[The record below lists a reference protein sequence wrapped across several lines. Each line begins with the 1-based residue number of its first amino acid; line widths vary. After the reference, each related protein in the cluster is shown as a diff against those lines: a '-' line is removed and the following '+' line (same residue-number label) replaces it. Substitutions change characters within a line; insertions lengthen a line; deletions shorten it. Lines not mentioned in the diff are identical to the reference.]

1 MLSYEGN
8 ITCISGGGLIK
19 WAKNLILRS
28 VVKGRRCDATDKTHA
43 DSPSRR
49 TFIRVAGWD
58 KWKKRVAR
66 RQRHYAIRIIK
77 SRLTRRERGR
87 RNRALMQVYALH
99 YALRREKNVVTALN
113 VRRLI
118 PLTLLIYNKS

>member
-1 MLSYEGN
+1 MRRDGKRTQIHPRDGLLYE
-8 ITCISGGGLIK
+8 SQ
-19 WAKNLILRS
+19 
-28 VVKGRRCDATDKTHA
+28 
-43 DSPSRR
+43 SP
-49 TFIRVAGWD
+49 GWD

-118 PLTLLIYNKS
+118 SLTLLIYNKS

>member
-1 MLSYEGN
+1 MVSRGKKLS
-8 ITCISGGGLIK
+8 GGLIK

-28 VVKGRRCDATDKTHA
+28 VAKGRQCDATDKTHA

-49 TFIRVAGWD
+49 TFIRVTVTVGWD

-66 RQRHYAIRIIK
+66 KQRHYAIRIIK
-77 SRLTRRERGR
+77 SRLTRRERGK

-99 YALRREKNVVTALN
+99 YALRREKNVVTMTLN

-118 PLTLLIYNKS
+118 SHSINL